1 MYQNIHS
8 FLTFMAYFLPGN
20 RMLAEAEVMT
30 LSYLSEPSAR
40 FLWDSY
46 MNSST
51 HSSLA
56 KLSKHQK
63 DELFKSVHGICE
75 GNIADMLRMKFALES
90 SPNFERAKAYLV
102 ANATATRPSAFQLYD
117 KSCESLSDEDRNKL
131 RLLKLFLTSTD
142 GYVSLSSIPSEY
154 QPLVKIWIK
163 ENFLSIFIGN
173 LIPIDDQGTVIG
185 PQARDKKFFFPAVA
199 FRSVFMRLYI
209 QESSANRLQ
218 IENEVNARRLK
229 DEYEVNARRLKVE
242 NEVNAQRLKDE
253 LKDLF

>member
-1 MYQNIHS
+1 
-8 FLTFMAYFLPGN
+8 
-20 RMLAEAEVMT
+20 
-30 LSYLSEPSAR
+30 
-40 FLWDSY
+40 
-46 MNSST
+46 
-51 HSSLA
+51 
-56 KLSKHQK
+56 
-63 DELFKSVHGICE
+63 
-75 GNIADMLRMKFALES
+75 MKIG
-90 SPNFERAKAYLV
+90 
-102 ANATATRPSAFQLYD
+102 
-117 KSCESLSDEDRNKL
+117 NKL

-154 QPLVKIWIK
+154 QPLVEIWIK

-229 DEYEVNARRLKVE
+229 DGNEVNARRLKDEYEVNARRLKVE